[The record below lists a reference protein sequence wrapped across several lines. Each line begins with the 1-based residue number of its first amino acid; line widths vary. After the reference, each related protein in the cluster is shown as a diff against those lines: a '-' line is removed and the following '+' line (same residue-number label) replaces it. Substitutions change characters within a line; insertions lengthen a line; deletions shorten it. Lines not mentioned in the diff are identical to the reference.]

1 MNASIVEYLRYHK
14 ICGLARG
21 RAEFGP
27 RALGARSLL
36 ADPTVHNIKDVVN
49 TIKNRQSFRPFA
61 PVVPIEFASKYFD
74 MHDEMVESP
83 FMQYTVRCK
92 MPKLLPGVV
101 HVDGTSRVQTVKKS
115 DAPRLHDLL
124 LRWGKI
130 SGHPVL
136 LNTSLNTR
144 GEPILNDEYDVQ
156 LLVTEAWGESILMN
170 FLKLEDTPSGPFMDQ
185 DTKELYKKNLRSQPD
200 DWRYRNKLVKY
211 TLNTHNYRT
220 KEFNIIPWADSV
232 VIFGCSFVFGIGA
245 ALDETIAAQ
254 LSSIIQK
261 PVINMGAPG
270 TSAMFSLYNS
280 SILRK
285 DCPNLRE

>member
-1 MNASIVEYLRYHK
+1 
-14 ICGLARG
+14 
-21 RAEFGP
+21 
-27 RALGARSLL
+27 
-36 ADPTVHNIKDVVN
+36 
-49 TIKNRQSFRPFA
+49 
-61 PVVPIEFASKYFD
+61 
-74 MHDEMVESP
+74 
-83 FMQYTVRCK
+83 
-92 MPKLLPGVV
+92 
-101 HVDGTSRVQTVKKS
+101 
-115 DAPRLHDLL
+115 
-124 LRWGKI
+124 
-130 SGHPVL
+130 
-136 LNTSLNTR
+136 
-144 GEPILNDEYDVQ
+144 
-156 LLVTEAWGESILMN
+156 MN

-185 DTKELYKKNLRSQPD
+185 DTKELYKKNLRSQPG

-285 DCPNLRE
+285 DCPKPAGIVFGWTASSRCTLFLKDSMVHCGSWMEDVGGLGKAWRRFDDNASMHLKFTRQCAQQMWDDVPYADFTLFPSNRSVIDCQYIRQVDYGRDCCHSGVETNRQVAVAIAEQLNL